1 MLLKLLLVFYG
12 YLSLS
17 FGWIFY
23 LVVFTS
29 FGVAIYKAFKRR
41 DLYETAESFIR
52 TITVLGIA
60 DLVLS
65 SFVAVFLTTKWI
77 LGF

>member
-29 FGVAIYKAFKRR
+29 FGVAIYKAFKSE